1 MVFKKEAKDLM
12 RFFFDRFDNYS
23 KKKTAVQQRET
34 DDILSTLYED
44 IRVSERF
51 VNVMLENNKV
61 NIGKGVIRNLPKS
74 KLISS
79 NFVPEST
86 MKTIKN
92 AKIYI
97 TVNCKIYDKN
107 IKIYIIPF
115 DEKKETSNYKSFIK
129 HVLII
134 IRMLMVYSNSS
145 DGSLTVY
152 LYLTKDKKVLP
163 KNPLCILGP
172 NNCNTAVTTACDNN
186 GEILIYREEE
196 CIKVLIHEIFHNFCL
211 DMNGFNYNSLKN
223 NIVNLFEIKSDMEI
237 SETYSEF
244 WATIINCL
252 LSSYYMLDD
261 PCDRES
267 FLLYSEFCLEFEKSF
282 SIYQTIKILD
292 FMGLTYNEIISNTED
307 NKSLKSVLYREK
319 TNVFTYYVLKLVLLC
334 NYDLFLKWCQQNN
347 SILLKFRKTPQT
359 LKSFYNFL
367 RDKYKDKVLLKD
379 LNNKNGVLQLYT
391 GLKKGHKFPYK
402 EKIQKTTRMTVIEL
416 KLI

>member
-23 KKKTAVQQRET
+23 KKKSAVQQRET
-34 DDILSTLYED
+34 DNILSILYED

-51 VNVMLENNKV
+51 VNILLENNKV
-61 NIGKGVIRNLPKS
+61 NISKGSIKNLPKS

-86 MKTIKN
+86 MKTIKQ

-107 IKIYIIPF
+107 VKIYIIPF
-115 DEKKETSNYKSFIK
+115 DRKTETNNYTSFIK

-134 IRMLMVYSNSS
+134 IRMLLIYSSNS

-152 LYLTKDKKVLP
+152 FYLTNDKKILP

-211 DMNGFNYNSLKN
+211 DMNGFNYNNLKN

-244 WATIINCL
+244 WATIINSL
-252 LSSYYMLDD
+252 LSSYFMLDD

-292 FMGLTYNEIISNTED
+292 FMGLTYNELISNTED

-319 TNVFTYYVLKLVLLC
+319 TNVFTYYVLKLILLC

-347 SILLKFRKTPQT
+347 SMLLKFRKTPQT
-359 LKSFYNFL
+359 LKSFYNFIHN
-367 RDKYKDKVLLKD
+367 KYKDKDLLKD
-379 LNNKNGVLQLYT
+379 LNNKNGILQLYT

-402 EKIQKTTRMTVIEL
+402 EKIQKTTRMTIIEL